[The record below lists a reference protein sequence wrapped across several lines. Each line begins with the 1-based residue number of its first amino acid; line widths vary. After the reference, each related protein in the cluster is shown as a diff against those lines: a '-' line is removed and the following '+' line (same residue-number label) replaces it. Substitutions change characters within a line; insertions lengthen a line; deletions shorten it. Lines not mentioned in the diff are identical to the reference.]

1 MLGFLGEAIKNYRQT
16 GAVAPSSRRL
26 AQSMVSHLDDHSGPR
41 RILEVGSG
49 TGAFT
54 RHILDGM
61 RDGDRLDAVEISDS
75 FAAALEA
82 DVLAPH
88 RAAHPEQACRVFQCP
103 IEDAALEGPYHLVVC
118 GLPFNN
124 FPLELTRH
132 IFGIMLESMHPQGW
146 LAYFEYLG
154 MRPIKAPFVGT
165 SGRDTLRRH
174 AAYLAELEQRHN
186 GYRTLISMNIPP
198 AWSVHLQGA
207 PTP

>member
-103 IEDAALEGPYHLVVC
+103 IEDAALEGPD
-118 GLPFNN
+118 GA
-124 FPLELTRH
+124 LE
-132 IFGIMLESMHPQGW
+132 
-146 LAYFEYLG
+146 A
-154 MRPIKAPFVGT
+154 
-165 SGRDTLRRH
+165 
-174 AAYLAELEQRHN
+174 
-186 GYRTLISMNIPP
+186 
-198 AWSVHLQGA
+198 
-207 PTP
+207 